1 MVRRSTV
8 FAVILFVALLAFMF
22 LWQKYKKPAVANGTP
37 TATSEIQSLFS
48 FKESDIA
55 TFSIS
60 DTTGRSVSFSKDAN
74 NAWVL
79 AGQTASTT
87 ISTTVESAL
96 SSIVS
101 LTSMVKMDP
110 SIAPEQIGLLNPS
123 KTLVIQTTDGSKYTL
138 DIGSVTA
145 IGSGY
150 YARLNGDAPVVVGK
164 YTLDT
169 VLALLDKPPIVPTA
183 TVPPETPTAP
193 AVTTET
199 PAATQEPT
207 LTPTP

>member
-8 FAVILFVALLAFMF
+8 FVVILFAVLLAALL
-22 LWQKYKKPAVANGTP
+22 LWQRYKKPSTASSTP
-37 TATSEIQSLFS
+37 EATSAIQNLFS
-48 FKESDIA
+48 FSESDVSA
-55 TFSIS
+55 FSIA

-87 ISTTVESAL
+87 ISTTVESTL

-101 LTSMVKMDP
+101 LTSMAKMEP
-110 SIAPEQIGLLNPS
+110 SIAPEQIGLIKPS
-123 KTLVIQTTDGSKYTL
+123 KTLTIQTADGKKYTL

-150 YARLNGDAPVVVGK
+150 YARLDGNAPVVVGK

-183 TVPPETPTAP
+183 TAILETPTIP
-193 AVTTET
+193 ATSIET
-199 PAATQEPT
+199 PATAPEPT
-207 LTPTP
+207 MTPTP